1 MINGGRNPGIAVV
14 AALLA
19 CVGCDRANDERTASK
34 APDMSAASRP
44 STASADLTGTWTV
57 VGHHMPG
64 ISAIGED
71 EAAARH
77 GQALHL
83 MPTEAVSS
91 NDRCDAPGYA
101 TREVQ
106 AEEYLATEYKLEP
119 GSLKPLAGRE
129 QLRLFEVSCNGTPWI
144 GFGALLIE
152 IDVGHA
158 LTPWDGVFFELERKT
173 GPS

>member
-1 MINGGRNPGIAVV
+1 MINGGRNPGIAAF

-19 CVGCDRANDERTASK
+19 CAGCGQANDDRTAPK
-34 APDMSAASRP
+34 APDISAASRP
-44 STASADLTGTWTV
+44 SETSADLTGTWTV

-77 GQALHL
+77 GQALRL

-91 NDRCDAPGYA
+91 NDRCDAPGYS
-101 TREVQ
+101 TREVR
-106 AEEYLATEYKLEP
+106 ADEYLATEYKLGS
-119 GSLKPLAGRE
+119 GSLKPLAGRDE
-129 QLRLFEVSCNGTPWI
+129 LRLFEVSCNGTPWI

-152 IDVGHA
+152 IDAGRA